1 MMESQNS
8 SSSSVVAVP
17 GFGYLPKWFHRRL
30 EGIAFD
36 LGIDARVRKK
46 LLEIYGLRRGAYKNI
61 DNVCASNANSSSN
74 KIQKLLQEKLA
85 PAAATISKR
94 S

>member
-1 MMESQNS
+1 MPICGNEVNQGAGKPVRKQTMMESQNS

-17 GFGYLPKWFHRRL
+17 GFGYLPKWFYRRL

-46 LLEIYGLRRGAYKNI
+46 LLEIYWLRSGTCKKY
-61 DNVCASNANSSSN
+61 
-74 KIQKLLQEKLA
+74 
-85 PAAATISKR
+85 
-94 S
+94 